1 MTQIQIMSKIKNIK
15 AFSLVSI
22 LEGISYLTFA
32 LTMPL
37 KYSWGIMWPNKI
49 IGMAHGI
56 LFIIYMVLAVV
67 VCRENQWSLKR
78 FAIFTLASII
88 PFGTFYSDRKYLE
101 PILQKTLD
109 S

>member
-1 MTQIQIMSKIKNIK
+1 MSRFKNIK
-15 AFSLVSI
+15 TFSLISI

-37 KYSWGIMWPNKI
+37 KYIWGIMWPNKI

-56 LFIIYMVLAVV
+56 LFIIYMILAVV
-67 VCRENQWSLKR
+67 VCHENKWSFKR
-78 FAIFTLASII
+78 FVIFTLASII
-88 PFGTFYSDRKYLE
+88 PFGTFYTDRKYLE
-101 PILQKTLD
+101 PILQKTFD

>member
-1 MTQIQIMSKIKNIK
+1 MSKIKNIR
-15 AFSLVSI
+15 AFSLISI
-22 LEGISYLTFA
+22 LEGISYLSFA

-37 KYSWGIMWPNKI
+37 KYIWEIMWPNKI

-67 VCRENQWSLKR
+67 VCKENKWSFRR
-78 FAIFTLASII
+78 FTIFTIASII
-88 PFGTFYSDRKYLE
+88 PFGTFYTDKKLLE